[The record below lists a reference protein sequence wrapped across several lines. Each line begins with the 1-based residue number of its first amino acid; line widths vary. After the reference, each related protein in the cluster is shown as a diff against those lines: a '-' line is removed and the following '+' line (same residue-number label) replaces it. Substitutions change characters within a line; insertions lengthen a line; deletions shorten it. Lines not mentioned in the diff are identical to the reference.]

1 MKKRQTRGEGE
12 AAILGSLGSVI
23 KPSGIQQAGS
33 INTGEHP
40 SWFGKPRGRREQATK
55 KEKGPGSCLFENAEH
70 VGASIPAKER
80 KKKYNKK
87 LKRKRKAKRR
97 GYLSSSF
104 GDVKLGCLI

>member
-40 SWFGKPRGRREQATK
+40 SWFGKPRGRREQAAK

-80 KKKYNKK
+80 KKNITKN
-87 LKRKRKAKRR
+87 RR
-97 GYLSSSF
+97 GR
-104 GDVKLGCLI
+104 GKQRGEGTCLPVLEM